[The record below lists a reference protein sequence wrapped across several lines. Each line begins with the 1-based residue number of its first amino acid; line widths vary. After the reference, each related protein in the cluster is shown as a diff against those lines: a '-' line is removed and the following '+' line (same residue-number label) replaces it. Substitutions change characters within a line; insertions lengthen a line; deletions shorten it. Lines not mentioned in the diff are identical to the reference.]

1 MAPGLSQVEIVPF
14 KLAAYNK
21 RLGRMDFFDPAKKE
35 DFDFISG
42 TTATHCSL
50 LIFNLS

>member
-21 RLGRMDFFDPAKKE
+21 TLGRMDFFDPQKKE
-35 DFDFISG
+35 DFEFISG
-42 TTATHCSL
+42 ESDQH
-50 LIFNLS
+50 F

>member
-21 RLGRMDFFDPAKKE
+21 CLGRMDFFDPQRKD
-35 DFDFISG
+35 DFEFISG
-42 TTATHCSL
+42 KHYTCPLRHGT
-50 LIFNLS
+50 